1 MAEKQKTIG
10 KPVSVKGN
18 GLHTGVEVTLTF
30 HPAPINTGIVFRRS
44 DIENNPSIKA
54 IVENVVDTSR
64 GTAIEENGARI
75 YTVEHVLAAV
85 AGNGIDNIYIDL
97 NGQETPILDGSARV
111 FFDSIAEAGVVEQD
125 AEKYIF
131 TLKEKISYSDP
142 ERGIEIIAYPDDKL
156 SLNVLIDYNS
166 TFLVNQYALLNDVKD
181 FRQEIACC
189 RTFVFLHE
197 LEMLLKNNLIKG
209 GDLSNAIV
217 IIDREIN
224 QEELDRLATL
234 FNKPKVQ
241 VKSQGVLNNVDLYFN
256 NEPARHKLLDLYG
269 DLVLAG
275 CPVNAKI
282 IAKKPGHFSNT
293 EFAKLLKKVIKKER
307 AKVVVPYY
315 NPADTPI
322 LDVLQV
328 RKLLPHRYP
337 FLLVDKIIELEK
349 LHIVGIKNV
358 TFNEN
363 FFVGHFPDEPLMP
376 GVLIVEAMAQVGGIL
391 VLHDVPDPENYATY
405 FLRINNVRFRSK
417 VVPGD
422 TLILKLE
429 LIDPI
434 RRGIANMKA
443 TAFVGDTVVAEAELM
458 AQVAKI
464 KN

>member
-10 KPVSVKGN
+10 KPVTVKGN

-30 HPAPINTGIVFRRS
+30 HPAPVNTGFVFRRT
-44 DIENNPSIKA
+44 DIENHPTVKA
-54 IVENVVDTSR
+54 LVENVVDTSR
-64 GTAIEENGARI
+64 GTAIEENGVKI
-75 YTVEHVLAAV
+75 YTVEHVLASV
-85 AGNGIDNIYIDL
+85 SGMGIDNVFIDL
-97 NGQETPILDGSARV
+97 NGQETPILDGSARIY
-111 FFDSIAEAGVVEQD
+111 FDALLEAGTVEQN
-125 AEKYIF
+125 AEKYTF
-131 TLKEKISYSDP
+131 SLKEKIYYSDP
-142 ERGIEIIAYPDDKL
+142 EKGIEITAYPDEKF
-156 SLNVLIDYNS
+156 SINVLIDYDSNI
-166 TFLVNQYALLNDVKD
+166 LVNQYALMNDVKD
-181 FRQEIACC
+181 FREEIACC

-217 IIDREIN
+217 IIDREVS
-224 QEELDRLATL
+224 QDELDRLATL

-241 VKSQGVLNNVDLYFN
+241 VKAQGILNNVDLYFN
-256 NEPARHKLLDLYG
+256 NEPARHKLLDFYG
-269 DLVLAG
+269 DLALIG
-275 CPVNAKI
+275 CPINAKI

-293 EFAKLLKKVIKKER
+293 EFAKILRKIIKKDR
-307 AKVVVPYY
+307 AKVTVPYY
-315 NPADTPI
+315 NPAETPI
-322 LDVLQV
+322 LDIMQI

-337 FLLVDKIIELEK
+337 FLLVDKVIELEK
-349 LHIVGIKNV
+349 THIIGVKNV

-363 FFVGHFPDEPLMP
+363 YFVGHFPDEPLMP

-391 VLHDVPDPENYATY
+391 VLHDIPDPENYATY

-443 TAFVGDTVVAEAELM
+443 TAFVGETVVAEAELM